1 MDLPSLMGPQ
11 EYFQQFPYS
20 PLAIDSQVS
29 PVSEEVMVIVAADGP
44 TPAAL
49 GPVHTGGIDGTAVDH
64 WAGHPG

>member
-1 MDLPSLMGPQ
+1 
-11 EYFQQFPYS
+11 
-20 PLAIDSQVS
+20 
-29 PVSEEVMVIVAADGP
+29 MVIVAADGP